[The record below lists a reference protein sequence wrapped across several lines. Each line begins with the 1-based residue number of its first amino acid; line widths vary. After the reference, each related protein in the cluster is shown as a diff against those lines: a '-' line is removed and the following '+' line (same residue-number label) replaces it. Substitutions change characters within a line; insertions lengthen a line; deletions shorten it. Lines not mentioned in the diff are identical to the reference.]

1 MISPV
6 YSAPALAK
14 VMIADPIMTAQIR
27 EYVSPAKLVEM
38 LGITDEE
45 LMVILE
51 RNVTDQTSV

>member
-1 MISPV
+1 MISPF

-27 EYVSPAKLVEM
+27 EYISPTQLVEL

>member
-14 VMIADPIMTAQIR
+14 VMIADPITTLQIR
-27 EYVSPAKLVEM
+27 EYISPTKLVEM

>member
-51 RNVTDQTSV
+51 RNVIDQTSV

>member
-6 YSAPALAK
+6 HSTPALVK
-14 VMIADPIMTAQIR
+14 VLLADRVMTSQIR
-27 EYVSPAKLVEM
+27 EYLSPAQLVEM

-51 RNVTDQTSV
+51 RNLPDLTAV

>member
-14 VMIADPIMTAQIR
+14 VMIADPIMTLQIR
-27 EYVSPAKLVEM
+27 AYISPTKLVEM

>member
-6 YSAPALAK
+6 YSAPALVK
-14 VMIADPIMTAQIR
+14 VMIADPIMTSQIR
-27 EYVSPAKLVEM
+27 EYLSPAKLVEM

-51 RNVTDQTSV
+51 HNVSDRTSV